1 MAWLFIIIGLAIEY
15 RNGKLVKKNECSH
28 THSHYLSLF
37 RIAKR
42 APLRVRKNVMEMSS
56 MFNVLAADPVKLR
69 MIFLLLLVAV
79 IILLARKHGFFFFFF
94 YRLLTKYVKQSKK
107 IPEHQSCHAVDACH
121 DWFSKSRVF
130 STNDRPTIDRSFL
143 FLFRIIATK
152 MPKIRVSSFL
162 VQIFYQL
169 LMTHMS
175 ESRYA
180 IFRMANQL

>member
-37 RIAKR
+37 WIAKR

-94 YRLLTKYVKQSKK
+94 LPAAHKICQTKQENSRTPVMPCRRCMPWLIFKEQS
-107 IPEHQSCHAVDACH
+107 IFNEWQTNNR
-121 DWFSKSRVF
+121 SKFFISIQ
-130 STNDRPTIDRSFL
+130 NN
-143 FLFRIIATK
+143 
-152 MPKIRVSSFL
+152 
-162 VQIFYQL
+162 
-169 LMTHMS
+169 
-175 ESRYA
+175 RYKNA
-180 IFRMANQL
+180 